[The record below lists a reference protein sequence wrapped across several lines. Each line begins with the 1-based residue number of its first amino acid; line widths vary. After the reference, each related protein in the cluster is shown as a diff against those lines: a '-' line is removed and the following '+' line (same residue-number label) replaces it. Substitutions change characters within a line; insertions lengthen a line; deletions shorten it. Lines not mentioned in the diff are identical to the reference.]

1 MPSALLSR
9 EQELPFL
16 CEVLCWGS
24 LFSLTV
30 HLLQKYHSESKGT
43 DQVAET
49 QAQVDELKGIMVRN
63 IGNWLVLVPCM
74 QYSTRPEWQSLQ
86 GELLRAELVVGCP
99 LLTELA
105 MVKGAGELWVCS
117 PLLVLDVVGAQLG
130 GNLHSLHWGA
140 VCSGFCPC
148 HCCLPAAAMRKMLLS
163 ILSSW
168 TLAWDKSDHL
178 T

>member
-1 MPSALLSR
+1 M
-9 EQELPFL
+9 
-16 CEVLCWGS
+16 
-24 LFSLTV
+24 FSPTV

-105 MVKGAGELWVCS
+105 MVKGAGEL
-117 PLLVLDVVGAQLG
+117 
-130 GNLHSLHWGA
+130 
-140 VCSGFCPC
+140 
-148 HCCLPAAAMRKMLLS
+148 
-163 ILSSW
+163 
-168 TLAWDKSDHL
+168 
-178 T
+178 

>member
-63 IGNWLVLVPCM
+63 IGIWLVLVPCM
-74 QYSTRPEWQSLQ
+74 QYSTRPEWQSCRESYWERSWWWAVLSWQ
-86 GELLRAELVVGCP
+86 NWRWL
-99 LLTELA
+99 
-105 MVKGAGELWVCS
+105 KG
-117 PLLVLDVVGAQLG
+117 LG
-130 GNLHSLHWGA
+130 SSEFAVHYSCWTWWEHSLVGTCTACTEVQCALGFVPVTAAFLQLLWGKCFSA
-140 VCSGFCPC
+140 FCPVG
-148 HCCLPAAAMRKMLLS
+148 LWLG
-163 ILSSW
+163 
-168 TLAWDKSDHL
+168 TNL
-178 T
+178 TT